1 MTVVSAAK
9 TRGQRI
15 ELKRERDRRACFADP
30 CVFMERNVQIEEPDG
45 TVIPLQLWPFQ
56 AQAVQALH
64 TDRAVIVL
72 KARRL
77 GLSWIYL
84 AYALW
89 LAIVQQG
96 VRVLI
101 LCKTEADAAE
111 LLDRIRRM
119 RDRIATDPATRHM
132 LAKLEPV
139 TKTRDHVTA
148 LDIGASTIKA
158 LVGTPAAARSETAG
172 LVLLDEFAFQRG
184 AGEIWRSV
192 LPTVEGG
199 GRLGVISTGNGP
211 DTQAGT
217 GGEFARQWARAAQGI
232 SGFTPLFFSWQARP
246 GRDQVWKTRALAQ
259 LGDPDRFRTEYPEH
273 PDDAFVSPDTE
284 LVFSPAGIDAA
295 VKLGTQH
302 RDMRLAGTLPP
313 PVGERLILAADW
325 GVNSHILLLWPLEAG
340 GWHVCGE
347 VVYHGDSVWDAAP
360 KVAALIEQTGWPVS
374 EERYDASM
382 PGLNAAFL
390 KALAEHIG
398 KVKYLAVPF
407 NRYKTL
413 GADYL
418 RLLVSNTRT
427 GQVAPLLSI
436 DSQAC
441 PVLTEQVRGMK
452 YADPDAGRIEKGD
465 DHGFDALIAGVAA
478 TAAKRKGGTVT
489 G

>member
-1 MTVVSAAK
+1 MATVETALGARISSYVPHWPHPPQEAFLWLPQLEALYGGAAGGGKSDALLMAALEYVDVPGYAALILRKTYADLALPGAIMDRSKTWLMGGNATWNDNLKQWSFPSGATLTFGYLQTENDKFRYQGAELQYIAFDELTQFNETDYAYLLSRLRRPAGGPLSLVPLRMRAASNPGGRGHRWVKRRFIDRQPNPDDPDDTPDKCAARVFIPARLEDNPSVDRQAYTSALAGLDPQ
-9 TRGQRI
+9 TRLQLLDGDWNARQPG
-15 ELKRERDRRACFADP
+15 DW
-30 CVFMERNVQIEEPDG
+30 VFPDG
-45 TVIPLQLWPFQ
+45 L
-56 AQAVQALH
+56 
-64 TDRAVIVL
+64 
-72 KARRL
+72 
-77 GLSWIYL
+77 
-84 AYALW
+84 
-89 LAIVQQG
+89 
-96 VRVLI
+96 
-101 LCKTEADAAE
+101 
-111 LLDRIRRM
+111 
-119 RDRIATDPATRHM
+119 
-132 LAKLEPV
+132 
-139 TKTRDHVTA
+139 
-148 LDIGASTIKA
+148 
-158 LVGTPAAARSETAG
+158 
-172 LVLLDEFAFQRG
+172 
-184 AGEIWRSV
+184 
-192 LPTVEGG
+192 
-199 GRLGVISTGNGP
+199 
-211 DTQAGT
+211 
-217 GGEFARQWARAAQGI
+217 
-232 SGFTPLFFSWQARP
+232 
-246 GRDQVWKTRALAQ
+246 DQVID
-259 LGDPDRFRTEYPEH
+259 LGDR
-273 PDDAFVSPDTE
+273 
-284 LVFSPAGIDAA
+284 
-295 VKLGTQH
+295 H
-302 RDMRLAGTLPP
+302 RGMRLAGTMPP

-360 KVAALIEQTGWPVS
+360 KVAAMVEQTGWPVG